1 MKDLRKQQESSDN
14 DLGKRFRGVGD
25 DQVGEHSFQLHYDQI
40 PVPCCR
46 VDINTMIQNCND
58 LFANLL
64 GSSKARLLQTALL
77 DIIDRSSYAVIEK
90 IMSFPSGLSVSTS
103 YSNVGAETVWLRRKD
118 DDTIFPATLCFEPV
132 KDNQGKLTGYI
143 IAVVDETLNRKRI
156 DLLEKDRD
164 DLKKKEQLQDE
175 FIAVASHEL
184 RTPIQPILGFALL
197 ARKGLMSEE
206 EAWDGVL
213 EEARKLQHLANDIL
227 DVSRIESA
235 TLKYD
240 MKNEKINHLLSSI
253 IESSRN
259 EIKKQEVSIG
269 LDYDEAEVDL
279 EIEADRS
286 RITQLVTNIV
296 GNAIKFTDKGYI
308 KIESKA
314 FPEENKLEIRI
325 SDTGKGIADEVMP
338 KLFEKFVTK
347 GHGNIENNKGT
358 GLGLYI
364 SKAIVK
370 AHSGEISAFNNKDGG
385 ATFLIVLPI
394 SQNQNRGLVK

>member
-1 MKDLRKQQESSDN
+1 
-14 DLGKRFRGVGD
+14 
-25 DQVGEHSFQLHYDQI
+25 
-40 PVPCCR
+40 
-46 VDINTMIQNCND
+46 
-58 LFANLL
+58 LFK
-64 GSSKARLLQTALL
+64 SSKDKLLRTLLL
-77 DIIDRSSYAVIEK
+77 DVVDRSSYAVIEK
-90 IMSFPSGLSVSTS
+90 IVSFPGSDRFSSS
-103 YSNVGAETVWLRRKD
+103 FPIVGPETVWLRRKNGD
-118 DDTIFPATLCFEPV
+118 NPIFPATLTFELV
-132 KDNQGKLTGYI
+132 KDNQGRLTGYI
-143 IAVVDETLNRKRI
+143 IAVMDETINHKRI

-164 DLKKKEQLQDE
+164 DLKKKELLQDE

-240 MKNEKINHLLSSI
+240 MKNEKINHLLTSI
-253 IESSRN
+253 TESVRN
-259 EIKKQEVSIG
+259 EIKKQEVSISLG
-269 LDYDEAEVDL
+269 YHEAEADI
-279 EIEADRS
+279 EIEVDRA
-286 RITQLVTNIV
+286 RITQLITNIV
-296 GNAIKFTDKGYI
+296 VNAIKFTDKGFI
-308 KIESKA
+308 RIESKA
-314 FPEENKLEIRI
+314 IPEQNKLEIRI

-347 GHGNIENNKGT
+347 GHGNIQNNKGT

-370 AHSGEISAFNNKDGG
+370 AHGGEISAFNNKDGG

-394 SQNQNRGLVK
+394 SQNQKKE

>member
-1 MKDLRKQQESSDN
+1 MRKQQESSDN
-14 DLGKRFRGVGD
+14 VVGKQFRNSHEHQG
-25 DQVGEHSFQLHYDQI
+25 GEFVQLHFDQI

-46 VDINTMIQNCND
+46 VDASTLIQDCNE
-58 LFANLL
+58 LFANLFK
-64 GSSKARLLQTALL
+64 SSKDKLLRTLLL
-77 DIIDRSSYAVIEK
+77 DVVDRSSYAVIEK
-90 IMSFPSGLSVSTS
+90 IVSFPSTNRFSSS
-103 YSNVGAETVWLRRKD
+103 FPIVGPETVWLRRKD
-118 DDTIFPATLCFEPV
+118 GDNPIFPATLTFELV
-132 KDNQGKLTGYI
+132 KDNQGRLTGYI
-143 IAVVDETLNRKRI
+143 IVVIDETINRKRI

-164 DLKKKEQLQDE
+164 DLKKKELLQDE

-206 EAWDGVL
+206 QAWDGVL

-240 MKNEKINHLLSSI
+240 MKNEKINHLLTSI
-253 IESSRN
+253 TESVRN
-259 EIKKQEVSIG
+259 EIKKQEVSISLG
-269 LDYDEAEVDL
+269 YHEAEADI
-279 EIEADRS
+279 EIEVDRA
-286 RITQLVTNIV
+286 RITQLITNIV
-296 GNAIKFTDKGYI
+296 GNAIKFTDKGFI
-308 KIESKA
+308 RIESKA
-314 FPEENKLEIRI
+314 IPEQSELEIRI

-347 GHGNIENNKGT
+347 GHGNIQNNKGT

-370 AHSGEISAFNNKDGG
+370 AHGGEISAFNNKDGG

-394 SQNQNRGLVK
+394 SQNQKKE